1 MKKNILL
8 LMLLAPA
15 FVMANSTRESSGRT
29 TITRVLSYNEFGA
42 GDAVFQVANPGS
54 QCFGYWITKGD
65 PGFEANLSMII
76 AAYQAKSTVIVHG
89 LTAENKKWAGSSHNW
104 CKLYAIEYR

>member
-1 MKKNILL
+1 MKKIILL

-15 FVMANSTRESSGRT
+15 FVMANSTRESSSRT
-29 TITRVLSYNEFGA
+29 TITRVISYNEFGA
-42 GDAVFQVANPGS
+42 GDAVFQVANPTS
-54 QCFGYWITKGD
+54 LCSGYWITKGD

-89 LTAENKKWAGSSHNW
+89 LPAENKKWAGSANHW
-104 CKLYAIEYR
+104 CKLYSIEYR